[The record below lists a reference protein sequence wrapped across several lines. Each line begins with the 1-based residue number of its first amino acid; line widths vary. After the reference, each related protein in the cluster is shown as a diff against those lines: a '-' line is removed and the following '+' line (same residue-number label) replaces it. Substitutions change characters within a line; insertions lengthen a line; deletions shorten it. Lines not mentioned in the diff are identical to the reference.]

1 VLFGREKRKNIYFKL
16 GKEKKKKKGSEK
28 EKKKKKKKKA
38 RVQNINPKYF
48 GFPKLVY

>member
-1 VLFGREKRKNIYFKL
+1 LEVKIEKLFNL
-16 GKEKKKKKGSEK
+16 TWEKKKKKEK
-28 EKKKKKKKKA
+28 VPKKKKKKKKKKA